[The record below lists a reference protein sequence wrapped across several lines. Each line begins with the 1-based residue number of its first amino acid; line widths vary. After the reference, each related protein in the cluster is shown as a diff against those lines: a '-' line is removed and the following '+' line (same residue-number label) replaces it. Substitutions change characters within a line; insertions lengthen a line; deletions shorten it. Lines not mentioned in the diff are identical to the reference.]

1 MEPVS
6 QKARKLFGPAKASF
20 KVKTCWILAQLLPH
34 KPVNFASLTD
44 SFITSFK
51 IIETLILNANTKQ
64 NFRGRKVIGTFEKQ
78 AAGPNYTTY
87 HYGYWEFIKLR
98 SYFITFPFE
107 RKQDCRFLYSIWI
120 TQTDILIYLITALRT
135 DVCLYRVWYP
145 CFIFLFPRLALRARV
160 ALRAKYR
167 VRPAWLI
174 KRLSC
179 RLCLH
184 SPLFKTRFQ
193 IRSGQVTGNK

>member
-51 IIETLILNANTKQ
+51 IIETLILNVNTKQ

-145 CFIFLFPRLALRARV
+145 C
-160 ALRAKYR
+160 
-167 VRPAWLI
+167 
-174 KRLSC
+174 
-179 RLCLH
+179 LH

-193 IRSGQVTGNK
+193 IRSGHVTGNK